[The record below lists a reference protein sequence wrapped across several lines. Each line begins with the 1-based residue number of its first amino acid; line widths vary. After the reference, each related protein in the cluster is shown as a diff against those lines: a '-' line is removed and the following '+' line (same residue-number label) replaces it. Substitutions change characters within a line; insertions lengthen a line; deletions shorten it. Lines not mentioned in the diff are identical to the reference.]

1 MDKFIIEGGAPLKGE
16 VEISGAKNA
25 VLPIMAATIIVPGK
39 YRLKNV
45 PRLRD
50 TLTMKKL
57 LEMVGANVLYDN
69 NIMDIDTSGCDTPI
83 APYDLV
89 KTMRASFYVLGPFL
103 SRFNYAEVSL
113 PGGCAWGP
121 RPVNYHLQAIEAL
134 GAEVDLSDGMIIAKG
149 ELKGGLINFQQ
160 SSVGATGNALMAAVN
175 TNGTTTIRNAAKEP
189 EIEAL
194 CHFLLKMGADIKGIG
209 TDEIIIVGQKTLN
222 ADIEYSV
229 IPDRIEAGT
238 FLIAGA
244 CTYGDI
250 SVTNVNP
257 NHLDIVLNY
266 LAEAGFNLDVQN
278 DSIRIYPSQNY
289 INSVDM
295 ITGIYPGFPTDLQA
309 QWMALM
315 TLANGNSKITEEIYT
330 DRFTHIAE
338 LTRFGAQ
345 VRLSGNIAK
354 ILGTNKLTGAPVM
367 STDIRASASLI
378 IAALSAE
385 GKSSI
390 SRIYHIDRGYENI
403 EDKFNI
409 LGAQIERIKE

>member
-50 TLTMKKL
+50 TFTMKKL

-175 TNGTTTIRNAAKEP
+175 ADGATTIKNAAKEP

-289 INSVDM
+289 INPVDM

-345 VRLSGNIAK
+345 VALSGNIAK

-403 EDKFNI
+403 EDRFNI
-409 LGAQIERIKE
+409 LGAQIKRIKE

>member
-1 MDKFIIEGGAPLKGE
+1 
-16 VEISGAKNA
+16 
-25 VLPIMAATIIVPGK
+25 
-39 YRLKNV
+39 
-45 PRLRD
+45 
-50 TLTMKKL
+50 
-57 LEMVGANVLYDN
+57 
-69 NIMDIDTSGCDTPI
+69 
-83 APYDLV
+83 
-89 KTMRASFYVLGPFL
+89 
-103 SRFNYAEVSL
+103 
-113 PGGCAWGP
+113 
-121 RPVNYHLQAIEAL
+121 
-134 GAEVDLSDGMIIAKG
+134 
-149 ELKGGLINFQQ
+149 
-160 SSVGATGNALMAAVN
+160 
-175 TNGTTTIRNAAKEP
+175 
-189 EIEAL
+189 
-194 CHFLLKMGADIKGIG
+194 MGADIKGIG

-289 INSVDM
+289 INPVDM

-345 VRLSGNIAK
+345 VTLSGNIAK

>member
-1 MDKFIIEGGAPLKGE
+1 MR
-16 VEISGAKNA
+16 GAKNA
-25 VLPIMAATIIVPGK
+25 VFPIMAATIIVAV
-39 YRLKNV
+39 RFRFKNG
-45 PRLRD
+45 PQLRD
-50 TLTMKKL
+50 TYTMKRL
-57 LEMVGANVLYDN
+57 LEMVGATVHYEN

-89 KTMRASFYVLGPFL
+89 KTMRASFYVLGPLL

-121 RPVNYHLQAIEAL
+121 RPVDYHLQAMETL
-134 GAEVDLSDGMIIAKG
+134 GANVDLTDGMIIAKG
-149 ELKGGLINFQQ
+149 KLKGAQINFEQ

-175 TNGTTTIRNAAKEP
+175 SEGTTIIKNAAQEP

-194 CHFLLKMGADIKGIG
+194 CDFLEKMGSSIEGIG
-209 TDEIIIVGQKTLN
+209 TSEITIVGKMKLH

-244 CTYGDI
+244 STFGD
-250 SVTNVNP
+250 VTVKNVFP
-257 NHLDIVLNY
+257 GHLDILLKY
-266 LAEAGFNLDVQN
+266 LTLAGFKLDVQHN
-278 DSIRIYPSQNY
+278 SIRISPSQNY
-289 INSVDM
+289 ANPVDM
-295 ITGIYPGFPTDLQA
+295 ITEIYPGFPTDLQA

-315 TLANGNSKITEEIYT
+315 AIASGCSRITEKIYT

-338 LTRFGAQ
+338 LTRFGAKIQ
-345 VRLSGNIAK
+345 LSD
-354 ILGTNKLTGAPVM
+354 NKAEIQGISKLKGAPVM

-378 IAALSAE
+378 IAALTAE

-390 SRIYHIDRGYENI
+390 SRIYHIDRGYDHI
-403 EDKFNI
+403 EDKFHLI
-409 LGAQIERIKE
+409 GAKIKRIRE